1 MHLSV
6 QNEVNPEIPITV
18 INFLEGI
25 TVINFLGGITVIDF
39 NKLVTIKIL
48 RMISFSSGLPWN
60 SGVQSK

>member
-1 MHLSV
+1 
-6 QNEVNPEIPITV
+6 VNPEIPITV

-25 TVINFLGGITVIDF
+25 TVINF

-60 SGVQSK
+60 SGEQSR